1 MFYNRCFSKMKRK
14 LRPTKSLYKLE
25 NEQVNFLL
33 EEIDKNLEEY
43 KKKQQKQRQTAS
55 RSKKKDCTEQ
65 KIVTNLLQKK
75 INS

>member
-25 NEQVNFLL
+25 NEQVSFLL

-43 KKKQQKQRQTAS
+43 KKNSRNKDKQLAEVKKKTV
-55 RSKKKDCTEQ
+55 RSKKQLRTSYKR
-65 KIVTNLLQKK
+65 K
-75 INS
+75 

>member
-1 MFYNRCFSKMKRK
+1 MKRK
-14 LRPTKSLYKLE
+14 LRRTKSPYKLE

-33 EEIDKNLEEY
+33 EEIDKNFEEY
-43 KKKQQKQRQTAS
+43 KKKVETKDKQLAEV
-55 RSKKKDCTEQ
+55 KKKECKEQ

>member
-1 MFYNRCFSKMKRK
+1 MKRK
-14 LRPTKSLYKLE
+14 LRRTKSLYKLE

-33 EEIDKNLEEY
+33 EEIDKKLWGIQ
-43 KKKQQKQRQTAS
+43 KKSRNKGQTAS
-55 RSKKKDCTEQ
+55 RSKKKECKEQ

>member
-25 NEQVNFLL
+25 NEQVSFLL

-43 KKKQQKQRQTAS
+43 KKNSRNKDKQLAEVKKKTV
-55 RSKKKDCTEQ
+55 RSKK
-65 KIVTNLLQKK
+65 
-75 INS
+75 

>member
-25 NEQVNFLL
+25 NEQVSFLL

-43 KKKQQKQRQTAS
+43 KKNSRNKDKQLVEVKKKTV
-55 RSKKKDCTEQ
+55 RSKK
-65 KIVTNLLQKK
+65 
-75 INS
+75 

>member
-1 MFYNRCFSKMKRK
+1 MKRK

-43 KKKQQKQRQTAS
+43 KKK
-55 RSKKKDCTEQ
+55 
-65 KIVTNLLQKK
+65 IVETKTN
-75 INS
+75 S

>member
-25 NEQVNFLL
+25 NEQVSFLL

-43 KKKQQKQRQTAS
+43 KKKK
-55 RSKKKDCTEQ
+55 
-65 KIVTNLLQKK
+65 
-75 INS
+75 